1 VPAENPLF
9 RARDG
14 SSWRTGTAA
23 DVAWI
28 AAGTSVS
35 RTITAAIPP
44 VFEAY
49 ATIVVPGGSAEQDL
63 HDQALLALLGE
74 RSPGQPWWLGYL
86 DTGASDIVF
95 PAAPMVTLPPG
106 WHYVL
111 VEAGPVQAAT
121 WRRHDFGAF
130 WKGVLPDLMFPAD
143 RSWLFSTLWDDDW
156 SCLGGPAALV
166 GGMLRHPDLRARP
179 VELGQDATPPGHEA
193 R

>member
-1 VPAENPLF
+1 VAAESPIPRV

-14 SSWRTGTAA
+14 SSWRAGTDA

-28 AAGTSVS
+28 AAGTSVG

-49 ATIVVPGGSAEQDL
+49 ATIVVPGGSTEQGK

-86 DTGASDIVF
+86 DTGAHDIGF
-95 PAAPMVTLPPG
+95 PAAPMVTLYPG

-111 VEAGPVQAAT
+111 VKAWPEQAA
-121 WRRHDFGAF
+121 
-130 WKGVLPDLMFPAD
+130 
-143 RSWLFSTLWDDDW
+143 
-156 SCLGGPAALV
+156 
-166 GGMLRHPDLRARP
+166 
-179 VELGQDATPPGHEA
+179 PPGHQA
-193 R
+193 L